1 MSTFVQRPP
10 GSGAVKA
17 RTGSA
22 KPQQASTHLDART
35 APRAHAAVL
44 RPIDLERRARFVR
57 GEADVPR
64 GA

>member
-10 GSGAVKA
+10 GSGGANPRRGV
-17 RTGSA
+17 A
-22 KPQQASTHLDART
+22 KPQLASSFAEARK
-35 APRAHAAVL
+35 APLAHATVL

>member
-10 GSGAVKA
+10 GFGAAKP
-17 RTGSA
+17 RTGTA
-22 KPQQASTHLDART
+22 KPQQASSHPDARK
-35 APRAHAAVL
+35 APPAHVAVL

-57 GEADVPR
+57 GEADALR

>member
-10 GSGAVKA
+10 GSGAA
-17 RTGSA
+17 IPRMEAS
-22 KPQQASTHLDART
+22 KPQRALSLAEARK
-35 APRAHAAVL
+35 APPVHAAVL

-57 GEADVPR
+57 GEAEVPR